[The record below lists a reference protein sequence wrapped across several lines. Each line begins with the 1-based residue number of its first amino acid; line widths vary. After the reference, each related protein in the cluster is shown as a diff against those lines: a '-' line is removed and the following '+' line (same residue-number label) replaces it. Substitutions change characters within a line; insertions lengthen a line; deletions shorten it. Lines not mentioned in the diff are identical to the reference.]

1 VSATPQAS
9 ATNEATNGP
18 YGAVGEPDDGRRTS
32 PVELFWDLVFVF
44 AITQVST
51 LLGKD
56 LSWAGFGRSMLV
68 LALVW
73 WAWSAYVWAANA
85 QSEDSRVLSAVL
97 LAATACIFIAGIA
110 LPHAFDGEGTLFA
123 AFYAAVRVLHLIL
136 YADASRRGN
145 AAWSAIAGFAATVT
159 LGMALL
165 IAGSFLA
172 EGPRLALWGAAVA
185 IDYAGPGLLTRR
197 RLVGLQHVAAAHFAE
212 RYGLFVIIALGE
224 SIVTTGVRTRTAQLD
239 VTVVVAVGL
248 CLLITIGL
256 WWTYFAR
263 FASQAE
269 ARLRQHDEPV
279 LAASDAYSYLH
290 LVIIAGIII
299 FAVGARIAVGA
310 SDVPLADPGRLALCG
325 GVALYLTGIAA
336 AGWRLLGAIEES
348 RHVGGLALKLGAT
361 VTLVAIGVFAT
372 GLTAWAVTAV
382 VCGVLAV
389 VCVGEVVAVPRS
401 WIRSAQ

>member
-1 VSATPQAS
+1 
-9 ATNEATNGP
+9 
-18 YGAVGEPDDGRRTS
+18 
-32 PVELFWDLVFVF
+32 
-44 AITQVST
+44 
-51 LLGKD
+51 
-56 LSWAGFGRSMLV
+56 MLV

-110 LPHAFDGEGTLFA
+110 LPHAFGGEATLFA
-123 AFYAAVRVLHLIL
+123 GAYAAVRVLHLIL

-145 AAWSAIAGFAATVT
+145 AAWSAIAGFAATVI

-165 IAGSFLA
+165 VAGSFLA

-197 RLVGLQHVAAAHFAE
+197 RLVGLQHVATAHFAE

-224 SIVTTGVRTRTAQLD
+224 SIVTIGVRTRTAQLD
-239 VTVVVAVGL
+239 ASVVVAVGL

-269 ARLRQHDEPV
+269 ARLGEHDEPV

-290 LVIIAGIII
+290 LAIIAGIII
-299 FAVGARIAVGA
+299 FAVGAKLVVGA
-310 SDVPLADPGRLALCG
+310 SGEPLVRSGRLALCG

-336 AGWRLLGAIEES
+336 AGRRLLGPIEES
-348 RHVGGLALKLGAT
+348 RHMGALALKLAAAIL
-361 VTLVAIGVFAT
+361 LVAIGVFAT
-372 GLTAWAVTAV
+372 GLTAWAVAAV

-389 VCVGEVVAVPRS
+389 VCVGEVVALPRS
-401 WIRSAQ
+401 WIRSAR